1 MRKSEWSEAH
11 LSREGA
17 QITGDKT
24 RLSLSLV
31 ALAQDGLVGGL
42 CCQRRLRPES
52 FLVSYPQY
60 SHGEPYSR
68 PAAPLT

>member
-24 RLSLSLV
+24 RVKPVLSGLGSGWAGGWAVLSEKETQ
-31 ALAQDGLVGGL
+31 ARA
-42 CCQRRLRPES
+42 S
-52 FLVSYPQY
+52 
-60 SHGEPYSR
+60 
-68 PAAPLT
+68 